1 MAAHHLVLSVES
13 ALERGHVDAA
23 RYLVS
28 RPIAGVRYGAIS
40 GARLCVLAAT
50 GGHATSMAFA
60 HDHLPKGS
68 GDAPCGCS
76 CDIGRLA
83 WEAHLPDAALWLKEH
98 GCVGYTP
105 PTAHHLE
112 HAIAYGLND
121 TLRAILAEI
130 DPGHRQPSRTVDR
143 ALRAACCDG
152 SLSTVMIAARAG
164 LVVHA
169 MPLYMGGSTCGHTEV
184 LDYAES
190 LFGVPRDA
198 LRAASIAAARSIDAA
213 DAMRWI
219 ATKRPDVI
227 DATIMWM
234 AIKSASLDTVRI
246 IDGVLGTAFEWQRA
260 AHAVLSAGDIEVLEF
275 AIKEKGMVV
284 DVMAVEGGV
293 TLTPCLARW
302 LVSHYGLDA
311 MQPVFDAVSTT
322 AARDQK
328 KVPSLNWLGSVKG
341 ACVRERSVTEAF
353 ADIYYFHWDDDGDG
367 IDEATGGR
375 DPCDCRRCQRRPE
388 SPRPSKR
395 LCVGYAETA
404 AMLGTIRSSTAHM
417 DEDPPTQE

>member
-1 MAAHHLVLSVES
+1 MASRHLVLAVES
-13 ALERGHVDAA
+13 ALKHGHVDVA

-28 RPIAGVRYGAIS
+28 RPIAGARYGAVS
-40 GARLCVLAAT
+40 GARLCVPAAT

-68 GDAPCGCS
+68 GDAPCNCS
-76 CDIGRLA
+76 SDIGRLA
-83 WEAHLPDAALWLKEH
+83 WEASLPNAALWLKEH
-98 GCVGYTP
+98 GCAGYTA
-105 PTAHHLE
+105 PTTNHLA
-112 HAIAYGLND
+112 HAIAYGLDD

-130 DPGHRQPSRTVDR
+130 DPSHRKPSRTIDR
-143 ALRAACCDG
+143 ALRATCCDG
-152 SLSTVMIAARAG
+152 NLSTVMIAARAG
-164 LVVHA
+164 LVVRA
-169 MPLYMGGSTCGHTEV
+169 MPLYVGGSACGYTNI

-190 LFGVPRDA
+190 LFGTPRDV
-198 LRAASIAAARSIDAA
+198 LRATAIAAAESTDGA
-213 DAMRWI
+213 DSMRWI

-227 DATIMWM
+227 DVTIMWM
-234 AIKSASLDTVRI
+234 AIRSASLDTVRVL
-246 IDGVLGTAFEWQRA
+246 DGVLGTAFDWQRA

-293 TLTPCLARW
+293 TLTPCLAQW

-311 MQPVFDAVSTT
+311 MQPVFDAVSTAT
-322 AARDQK
+322 ARDQK
-328 KVPSLNWLGSVKG
+328 KVPSLNWLETVKG

-353 ADIYYFHWDDDGDG
+353 ANIYYLHWDDVDGV
-367 IDEATGGR
+367 DEATGGR

-388 SPRPSKR
+388 SPRPKKR
-395 LCVGYAETA
+395 PRINQMETA
-404 AMLGTIRSSTAHM
+404 ALQDTTQSSVAHM